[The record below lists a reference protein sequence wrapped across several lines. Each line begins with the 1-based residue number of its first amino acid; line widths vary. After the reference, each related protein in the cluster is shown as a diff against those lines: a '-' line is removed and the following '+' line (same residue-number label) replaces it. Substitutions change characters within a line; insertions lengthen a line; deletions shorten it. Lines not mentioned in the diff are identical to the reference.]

1 MGLQKLSSNVNKR
14 ATQSIR
20 WTILGLCLIAGIA
33 MVSVVLFYSIQNNTK
48 QVKLYSSEIDKAM
61 TQKIS
66 FINTV
71 AAGVASGVVGESS
84 DAKQAAN

>member
-20 WTILGLCLIAGIA
+20 RTILGLCLIAGIA

-48 QVKLYSSEIDKAM
+48 
-61 TQKIS
+61 
-66 FINTV
+66 
-71 AAGVASGVVGESS
+71 
-84 DAKQAAN
+84 